1 MSDEEDVLAMA
12 AEDAKKKPADLTEVR
27 DKAKELRDA
36 YIEKAEAEDRVKSIQ
51 AAINAIEQKE
61 LIDLFNRVGIASVT
75 VEAEGNHPAFVAERR
90 TIYGAKIPD
99 EHRQKALDW
108 FENQGH
114 GDLVKAMVTVTFG
127 MQEHDK
133 RLSLLNLLASNGY
146 ECRSDETIHPQTLK
160 AFVTRELKKGHILPL
175 DLLGAY
181 FFDMVRIK

>member
-1 MSDEEDVLAMA
+1 
-12 AEDAKKKPADLTEVR
+12 
-27 DKAKELRDA
+27 
-36 YIEKAEAEDRVKSIQ
+36 
-51 AAINAIEQKE
+51 
-61 LIDLFNRVGIASVT
+61 
-75 VEAEGNHPAFVAERR
+75 
-90 TIYGAKIPD
+90 
-99 EHRQKALDW
+99 
-108 FENQGH
+108 
-114 GDLVKAMVTVTFG
+114 MVTVTFG